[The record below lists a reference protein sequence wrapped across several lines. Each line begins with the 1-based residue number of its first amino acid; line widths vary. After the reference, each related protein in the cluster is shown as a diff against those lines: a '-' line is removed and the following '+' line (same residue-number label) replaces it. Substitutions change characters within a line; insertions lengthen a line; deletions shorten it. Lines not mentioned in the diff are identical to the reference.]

1 MSEELTRSGEGIFK
15 PSRRGYAREEVD
27 AYVAQL
33 HRQIHDLQAQASSPD
48 AAVRHALERVGGE
61 IAGILQ
67 HAHSTAGEIV
77 AVAER
82 EAEAH
87 RASAAEHAAQV
98 TESAA
103 QNAAEVT
110 ASAEEHAARVTSA
123 AEKHAAEVTASAEKH
138 AAEVTA
144 AAEQRV
150 YELDLDTDRIWSERE
165 RIVADARDLAR
176 QLQAVADLA
185 AERFPED
192 PQTAAGSR
200 SSTS

>member
-1 MSEELTRSGEGIFK
+1 MSEELTRSGEAIFK

-67 HAHSTAGEIV
+67 HAHTTASEII

-98 TESAA
+98 TESATK
-103 QNAAEVT
+103 NAAELT
-110 ASAEEHAARVTSA
+110 ASAEEHAARVTASA
-123 AEKHAAEVTASAEKH
+123 DKHAAD
-138 AAEVTA
+138 VTA

-192 PQTAAGSR
+192 QQNAAGAR